1 MPTVHNNNNFSLE
14 GNTQS
19 PAETWKTSQ
28 WVWWAYAHDFDE
40 FSKTKKEF
48 EFSLTDFCECFNVFT
63 HRSMERSSL
72 QSRNKYAVVFQ
83 SAMGQLY
90 CA

>member
-1 MPTVHNNNNFSLE
+1 MQLRHEKLHNGCDGPKLMILM
-14 GNTQS
+14 
-19 PAETWKTSQ
+19 K
-28 WVWWAYAHDFDE
+28 

-48 EFSLTDFCECFNVFT
+48 EISLMDFCECFNVFT
-63 HRSMERSSL
+63 HRSMERFSL
-72 QSRNKYAVVFQ
+72 QSRNKYAVVFR

>member
-40 FSKTKKEF
+40 IFKDQKGIWIF
-48 EFSLTDFCECFNVFT
+48 FDRLLW
-63 HRSMERSSL
+63 M
-72 QSRNKYAVVFQ
+72 FQ
-83 SAMGQLY
+83 CIY
-90 CA
+90 T